1 MNTTQGKLIVLEGGD
16 GSGKATQAG
25 LLKER
30 LEREGAQVFL
40 FDFPQYETTRAGALA
55 GECLAGKHANF
66 RHLSPYLAS
75 LPFTLDRVSARERL
89 LSAFAS
95 GVVLTNRYTPS
106 NIAYQ
111 SAKLLPQDRPKFIEF
126 LEGLEYDELG
136 LPRPSAVIYLHV
148 PVSIASD
155 LIARKDARG
164 YLAGS
169 ADNKK
174 DQYER
179 DTAYQ
184 EEVQKVYLA
193 LAAERPDWHRVECTR
208 DGLILSRDEIHQQIY
223 NLVHAL

>member
-16 GSGKATQAG
+16 GSGKTTQMAI
-25 LLKER
+25 LKER
-30 LEREGAQVFL
+30 LEREGVSVSL
-40 FDFPQYETTRAGALA
+40 LKFPQYEGSRAGRLIY
-55 GECLAGKHANF
+55 ECLAGKHANF

-75 LPFTLDRVSARERL
+75 LPFTLDRVTAREHLREMLSGGTVL
-89 LSAFAS
+89 LD
-95 GVVLTNRYTPS
+95 RYTPS

-111 SAKLLPQDRPKFIEF
+111 SAKLLPQDRPKFIDF

-155 LIARKDARG
+155 LIACKDARG

-184 EEVQKVYLA
+184 EEVQRVYLA
-193 LAAERPDWHRVECTR
+193 LAAERPDWHTIECTR
-208 DGLILSRDEIHQQIY
+208 DGLILSRDEIHQQVY
-223 NLVHAL
+223 DLVHAL